1 MAPASNVGVFD
12 DLQLRLRLA
21 HALAGASVFVRAVDD
36 PPPPAHDPFG
46 APTRPSIDPADFV
59 RRLADLGAYGAQDLR
74 FGAEDLKE
82 ALAPE
87 GSGKS
92 LTIGTRLARSTTE
105 TSGWTS
111 SPWSCCWALAETA
124 V

>member
-1 MAPASNVGVFD
+1 MTSSS
-12 DLQLRLRLA
+12 
-21 HALAGASVFVRAVDD
+21 ASVSLTPSPEHRFSFGLWTIRH
-36 PPPPAHDPFG
+36 PGHDPFG

-59 RRLADLGAYGAQDLR
+59 RRLADLGAYGVQDLR

-111 SPWSCCWALAETA
+111 SSWNCCWALAETA